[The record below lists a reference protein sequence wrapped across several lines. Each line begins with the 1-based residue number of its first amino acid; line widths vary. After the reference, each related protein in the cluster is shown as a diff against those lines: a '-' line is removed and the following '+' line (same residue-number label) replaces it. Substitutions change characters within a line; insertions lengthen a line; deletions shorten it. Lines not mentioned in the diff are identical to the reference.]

1 MRTKRVVC
9 ESWASALVDSADAVT
24 DFHDIREE
32 FEKND
37 LRERVAELEAFLRQA
52 YDDDHSMR
60 VKNKG
65 LQGENERLRAELLA
79 AKAADKAAKLVEAK
93 LVEDLEGVLSC
104 PISLGLFNDPVVSTE
119 SGHTYEREDIEK
131 WLQAEE
137 CCPVTKFRMTRKH
150 LVSNYTLAGVVDAFK
165 AYQAQQAQ

>member
-1 MRTKRVVC
+1 M
-9 ESWASALVDSADAVT
+9 DSADAVT

-32 FEKND
+32 FEKAA
-37 LRERVAELEAFLRQA
+37 LRERVAELEAFLTQA
-52 YDDDHSMR
+52 YDEEYRIR
-60 VKNKG
+60 VQIQG

-93 LVEDLEGVLSC
+93 LVEDLEVVLSC

-131 WLQAEE
+131 WLQGEE
-137 CCPVTKFRMTRKH
+137 CCPVTKWRMTPKH
-150 LVSNYTLAGVVDAFK
+150 LVPNYTLAGVVDAFK
-165 AYQAQQAQ
+165 AYQAE

>member
-1 MRTKRVVC
+1 V
-9 ESWASALVDSADAVT
+9 VDSADAVT

-37 LRERVAELEAFLRQA
+37 LRERVAELETFLTQA
-52 YDDDHSMR
+52 YDEEYRIR
-60 VKNKG
+60 VQIQG

-93 LVEDLEGVLSC
+93 LLEDLEGVLSC

-131 WLQAEE
+131 WLQKEE

-150 LVSNYTLAGVVDAFK
+150 LVSNYALAGVVDTFR
-165 AYQAQQAQ
+165 AYQAQQAKQL